1 MHQESWTIYKAPQPL
16 LYFLSLFYICIWNSV
31 LLIWPM
37 FSHLQIGR
45 SIHARSFFL
54 NAKRLGVE
62 IGSCWGAVFF
72 LYLAKKSTWEW
83 FLETLGDAI
92 VVFQWPS
99 FFQCRSRPPF
109 LLVSIGG
116 IAWGTVGKEWLVALD
131 LSTSSFQLSI
141 FFLMSLSVSNG
152 TIGHLFT
159 YSPFSLLQQTRFNSS
174 VSTQFLHWTILASQ

>member
-37 FSHLQIGR
+37 FSHLQIPDWQIR
-45 SIHARSFFL
+45 
-54 NAKRLGVE
+54 VE